1 MKTWEKNIRQVLP
14 YIPGEQPKQADIIK
28 LNTNENPYPPSPRVA
43 ETLEQFQT
51 GELRLYP
58 DPDSNILVEA
68 LADFYQIDRS
78 RIFVGVGSDDVL
90 AVSFLTFFNSGKPVL
105 FPDITYSFYDV
116 WARLFQIPFEQIP
129 LDGEFQIRK
138 SDYFREN
145 GGVVFPNPNATT
157 GILMGLPE
165 IEDIISHNQDVVVIV
180 DEAYIDFGGISAFPL
195 LDKYDNLLIIQT
207 VSKSRA
213 LAGLRV
219 GYAFGSPQLISY
231 LNDVRNSF
239 NSYTMNRLT
248 QTLGAAAVRDREY
261 FERTN
266 ALIIATRERIKR
278 ELKQLGF
285 SFQDSKSNFL
295 FVTHPSVKAGVIYE
309 SLRAAGIYVRH
320 FSKPE
325 RISDYLRIAV
335 GTDQEMDCLLIKLKE
350 ILQQHGDLHGN
361 IGECQ

>member
-28 LNTNENPYPPSPRVA
+28 LNTNENPYPPSPRVV

-145 GGVVFPNPNATT
+145 GGV
-157 GILMGLPE
+157 
-165 IEDIISHNQDVVVIV
+165 
-180 DEAYIDFGGISAFPL
+180 
-195 LDKYDNLLIIQT
+195 
-207 VSKSRA
+207 
-213 LAGLRV
+213 
-219 GYAFGSPQLISY
+219 
-231 LNDVRNSF
+231 
-239 NSYTMNRLT
+239 
-248 QTLGAAAVRDREY
+248 
-261 FERTN
+261 
-266 ALIIATRERIKR
+266 
-278 ELKQLGF
+278 GF

-350 ILQQHGDLHGN
+350 ILQQHGDLQGN
-361 IGECQ
+361 TGECQ